1 MTQYVEEAGSPTR
14 QAEQSRPPVRK
25 AGARGPSVP
34 WWRRPWIVP
43 LVALNGAFLL
53 FVLPPYL
60 GLDPSQS
67 RVVLND
73 GFASHYAV
81 LVVHILFGTIALVT
95 LCLQAWPWL
104 RLRYPRVHRLS
115 GRLYV
120 FAGAIPSALLALV
133 LMPFAAV
140 PNGLLG
146 SALASVGW
154 IATTVLGFRAARQRR
169 YAEHRKWMVYSFA
182 FALQTMWG
190 RVLFLFSMATGL
202 SMNPVVAAEAGG
214 WLSVLVNLAIAYWW
228 LHRTPRPARLG
239 AQPTPPAGTLSR
251 TATGS
256 R

>member
-1 MTQYVEEAGSPTR
+1 MR
-14 QAEQSRPPVRK
+14 
-25 AGARGPSVP
+25 

-133 LMPFAAV
+133 LMPFAAA

-154 IATTVLGFRAARQRR
+154 IATTVLGFARPVSAA
-169 YAEHRKWMVYSFA
+169 
-182 FALQTMWG
+182 
-190 RVLFLFSMATGL
+190 
-202 SMNPVVAAEAGG
+202 
-214 WLSVLVNLAIAYWW
+214 
-228 LHRTPRPARLG
+228 TP
-239 AQPTPPAGTLSR
+239 S
-251 TATGS
+251 TGS
-256 R
+256 GWSTASPSPCRPCGDG